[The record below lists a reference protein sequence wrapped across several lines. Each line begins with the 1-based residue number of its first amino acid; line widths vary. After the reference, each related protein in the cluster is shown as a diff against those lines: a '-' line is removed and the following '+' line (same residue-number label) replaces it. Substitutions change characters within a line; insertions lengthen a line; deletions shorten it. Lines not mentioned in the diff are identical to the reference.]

1 MKIAFLE
8 ITSTSWQPY
17 TGSLEAL
24 GFTMGFTLIYDDI
37 FPFLRMKRQPR
48 TSLGGHSSWHV
59 AMHVQVPNRSTMTRS
74 CSIQIAL
81 SWGIFRFSI
90 THDKPTSSCIQSRS
104 WPMVD
109 TLHLLMFVF
118 LSSLVHIPIYSK
130 RLKYLAT
137 TRPRLTQKYRGLDGG
152 PATSHNARDLRM
164 DSWTVPENR
173 TRGGRAIG
181 RLTPRFPYPEAGTVI
196 ATGSKPFGMIG
207 F

>member
-1 MKIAFLE
+1 MACCNARPSPKQIN
-8 ITSTSWQPY
+8 
-17 TGSLEAL
+17 
-24 GFTMGFTLIYDDI
+24 DD
-37 FPFLRMKRQPR
+37 PFMF
-48 TSLGGHSSWHV
+48 
-59 AMHVQVPNRSTMTRS
+59 
-74 CSIQIAL
+74 SIQIAL
-81 SWGIFRFSI
+81 SRGIFRFSI

-109 TLHLLMFVF
+109 TLQLLMFVF

-152 PATSHNARDLRM
+152 PTTSHNARDLRM